1 MSGAS
6 ESISIQEDLR
16 LLEQWLQRSGDTSN
30 TTELHEGLVEALLKL
45 NNPSTSSLISSN
57 DLLKVLTGKGTK
69 RAPDSVNQ
77 HVSKRV
83 REKWWNSRRSAYHEY
98 ANSHGGRPLRLVE
111 VGTRPMSYGYEIDK
125 VEPDTI
131 LTGTVIRYRREAIPR
146 EDMTA
151 LARVLYPDGIIRL
164 QGWRKVFHWT
174 KLLGMSAWFLL
185 TALIAILA
193 IVFRPAQ
200 DAWALINAVI
210 LLLTL
215 YAIYRWII
223 FPQITFGIRRTKPV
237 HPMLLR
243 MSSWDKADVVW
254 EMIRNE
260 RRTKTASIEMVRWS
274 AACPICK
281 SIVDLTDDEVGYEG
295 IVVGRCRESS
305 EHLFSFDRV
314 TTEGRA
320 LRSTPRGFSWEQL
333 DNAATETMRT

>member
-1 MSGAS
+1 MGDAS

-16 LLEQWLQRSGDTSN
+16 LLGQWLRRSGDASN
-30 TTELHEGLVEALLKL
+30 TTELHEALVDALLKL
-45 NNPSTSSLISSN
+45 NDPSTSSLISSN

-69 RAPDSVNQ
+69 KAPDSVNQ

-83 REKWWNSRRSAYHEY
+83 REKWWDSRRSAYHEY
-98 ANSHGGRPLRLVE
+98 AHSHGVRPLKLVE
-111 VGTRPMSYGYEIDK
+111 RGTRPISFGYEIDGMA
-125 VEPDTI
+125 PDTV
-131 LTGTVIRYRREAIPR
+131 LADTVIRYRRESIPH
-146 EDMTA
+146 EDMTR
-151 LARVLYPDGIIRL
+151 LARILYPNGIIRL

-174 KLLGMSAWFLL
+174 KLLGISSWFML
-185 TALIAILA
+185 TGLA
-193 IVFRPAQ
+193 AGLAVVFRPAQ

-223 FPQITFGIRRTKPV
+223 LPQITFGIRRTKPV

-243 MSSWDKADVVW
+243 ISSWDKADAVW
-254 EMIRNE
+254 EMVRNE

-281 SIVDLTDDEVGYEG
+281 SIVDLADDETGYEG

-320 LRSTPRGFSWEQL
+320 LRSVPRAFSWDQL
-333 DNAATETMRT
+333 EDASS